1 MARAAAAL
9 LPESFNVFR
18 PIDKACFNR
27 SASIGAEGAE
37 GAEGADG
44 GDEVRDELIDL
55 FASVIIKIPK
65 KAKIMVMEQTRLH
78 TRNVLKDHQHSIV
91 KCFL

>member
-1 MARAAAAL
+1 MALAAAAL

-27 SASIGAEGAE
+27 SESRGAE
-37 GAEGADG
+37 GAEGADA
-44 GDEVRDELIDL
+44 DEVRDELLIE

-65 KAKIMVMEQTRLH
+65 KAKVMVME
-78 TRNVLKDHQHSIV
+78 
-91 KCFL
+91 

>member
-27 SASIGAEGAE
+27 SASIGAEGAD
-37 GAEGADG
+37 ADG
-44 GDEVRDELIDL
+44 VRDELIDL

-78 TRNVLKDHQHSIV
+78 TRNVLK
-91 KCFL
+91 

>member
-27 SASIGAEGAE
+27 SASIGVD
-37 GAEGADG
+37 GADA
-44 GDEVRDELIDL
+44 DEVRDELIDE
-55 FASVIIKIPK
+55 FTSVII
-65 KAKIMVMEQTRLH
+65 
-78 TRNVLKDHQHSIV
+78 
-91 KCFL
+91 

>member
-18 PIDKACFNR
+18 PIDKACLRR
-27 SASIGAEGAE
+27 SVSIGPEGTDA
-37 GAEGADG
+37 
-44 GDEVRDELIDL
+44 DEVRDELIDL

-65 KAKIMVMEQTRLH
+65 KAKIMVME
-78 TRNVLKDHQHSIV
+78 
-91 KCFL
+91 